1 MSRHVSSEALALHFL
16 GVGFEIVCTSESDPL
31 ARTMRDVVHEYV
43 GQSGVGVS
51 YDDMRDR
58 PAAPKSDLYVGT
70 APCQD
75 FSAAGKG
82 KGTVAAIMPSSGVC
96 VCVCVGVCVFVCL
109 SVCLCV
115 CVSGC
120 VCVCVCVCL
129 SGCVCVCVS
138 VCVCVRVCVCQC
150 EASELRHRWSQRS
163 ALVRAAEEHFEGCP
177 SCSLPASRC
186 VAGPRILLP
195 VLLEAFCIENVAGVA
210 ERHRKHLVNAVEIL
224 TAAGYVSLSA
234 PLMRC

>member
-96 VCVCVGVCVFVCL
+96 VCVCVCLCGRVCVCL
-109 SVCLCV
+109 SVCLSVSVCV

-129 SGCVCVCVS
+129 SGCVCVCVCRC
-138 VCVCVRVCVCQC
+138 VCVCVRVCVCV
-150 EASELRHRWSQRS
+150 S
-163 ALVRAAEEHFEGCP
+163 AKHP
-177 SCSLPASRC
+177 S
-186 VAGPRILLP
+186 
-195 VLLEAFCIENVAGVA
+195 
-210 ERHRKHLVNAVEIL
+210 
-224 TAAGYVSLSA
+224 
-234 PLMRC
+234 

>member
-109 SVCLCV
+109 SVCLSLCV
-115 CVSGC
+115 CVWLCVRVCVCVCLGVCVCRC
-120 VCVCVCVCL
+120 VCVCVCVC
-129 SGCVCVCVS
+129 VS
-138 VCVCVRVCVCQC
+138 V
-150 EASELRHRWSQRS
+150 RS
-163 ALVRAAEEHFEGCP
+163 IRAE
-177 SCSLPASRC
+177 
-186 VAGPRILLP
+186 
-195 VLLEAFCIENVAGVA
+195 
-210 ERHRKHLVNAVEIL
+210 
-224 TAAGYVSLSA
+224 A
-234 PLMRC
+234 PLEPTVGSGTSS